1 MVDFAQNKLKGDKM
15 KIYENIEEKVFE
27 IEEKELIIQL
37 EDVKTWFATLEDV
50 ADDLERE
57 DICLPFDELIRE
69 DDMFLEHIVLKTN
82 RKCNITNKYVSMIAL
97 KEFMG
102 IQYP

>member
-1 MVDFAQNKLKGDKM
+1 MNFEELDFKVEEVVELGD
-15 KIYENIEEKVFE
+15 I
-27 IEEKELIIQL
+27 
-37 EDVKTWFATLEDV
+37 DAKTWFATLEDV

-69 DDMFLEHIVLKTN
+69 DEEFLQDIIVKTN
-82 RKCNITNKYVSMIAL
+82 KRCNNSNKYVVTIAL

>member
-1 MVDFAQNKLKGDKM
+1 MKYVYNDELKN
-15 KIYENIEEKVFE
+15 YEVEEFTIE
-27 IEEKELIIQL
+27 LNQ
-37 EDVKTWFATLEDV
+37 VKTWFEEFEDI

-57 DICLPFDELIRE
+57 DICLPFDEVIRE
-69 DDMFLEHIVLKTN
+69 DEEFLQDIIVKTN
-82 RKCNITNKYVSMIAL
+82 KRCNNSNKYVVTIAL

>member
-1 MVDFAQNKLKGDKM
+1 MNFEELDFK
-15 KIYENIEEKVFE
+15 IEEVV
-27 IEEKELIIQL
+27 ELGDI
-37 EDVKTWFATLEDV
+37 DAKTWFATLEDV

-69 DDMFLEHIVLKTN
+69 DEEFLQDIIVKTN
-82 RKCNITNKYVSMIAL
+82 KRCNNSNKYVVTIAL

>member
-1 MVDFAQNKLKGDKM
+1 MNMNFEELNFKVEVVELG
-15 KIYENIEEKVFE
+15 NI
-27 IEEKELIIQL
+27 
-37 EDVKTWFATLEDV
+37 DAKTWFATLEDV

-69 DDMFLEHIVLKTN
+69 DWEFLEYVIVKTN
-82 RKCNITNKYVSMIAL
+82 KRCNNSNKNVVTIAL

>member
-1 MVDFAQNKLKGDKM
+1 MYKYNDF
-15 KIYENIEEKVFE
+15 EKVFE
-27 IEEKELIIQL
+27 VNEEFVIELR
-37 EDVKTWFATLEDV
+37 DVNAWFATLEDV

-57 DICLPFDELIRE
+57 DICLPFYELIRE
-69 DDMFLEHIVLKTN
+69 DEEFLQDIIVKTN
-82 RKCNITNKYVSMIAL
+82 KRCHNSNKYVVTIAL

>member
-1 MVDFAQNKLKGDKM
+1 M
-15 KIYENIEEKVFE
+15 KYTYDCENGFFEVEEE
-27 IEEKELIIQL
+27 IVELNQ
-37 EDVKTWFATLEDV
+37 VKTWFEELEDI

-69 DDMFLEHIVLKTN
+69 DEEFLEHMVLKTN
-82 RKCNITNKYVSMIAL
+82 KRCNNTNKYVSMIAL

>member
-1 MVDFAQNKLKGDKM
+1 MNFEELDFKVEEVVELGDA
-15 KIYENIEEKVFE
+15 
-27 IEEKELIIQL
+27 
-37 EDVKTWFATLEDV
+37 KTWFATLEDV

-69 DDMFLEHIVLKTN
+69 DEEFLQDIIVKTN
-82 RKCNITNKYVSMIAL
+82 KRCNNSNKYVVTIAL

>member
-1 MVDFAQNKLKGDKM
+1 MKYVYNDF
-15 KIYENIEEKVFE
+15 EKVFE
-27 IEEKELIIQL
+27 VNEEFVIELNQ
-37 EDVKTWFATLEDV
+37 VKTWFEELEDI

-69 DDMFLEHIVLKTN
+69 DEEFLQDIIVKTN
-82 RKCNITNKYVSMIAL
+82 KRCNNSNKYVVTIAL